1 MRIKCMMN
9 LMSQVSERKM
19 YILVSVRD
27 NWIITGNNIKL
38 GPFHTRY
45 QDKVQMGSR
54 VEWKTSKTI

>member
-1 MRIKCMMN
+1 MMN

-19 YILVSVRD
+19 YILVSVRG

-38 GPFHTRY
+38 GPFLTPY